1 VASLEERFGDQVLG
15 APKNQ
20 GFGRLAWLGPIIIL
34 IVGLGI
40 IWVYLRRYLARPSDD
55 RSEPAP
61 AGADPADERTARIA
75 RIEEELKGHR
85 S

>member
-1 VASLEERFGDQVLG
+1 MLG

-40 IWVYLRRYLARPSDD
+40 IWVYLRRYLARPRDD
-55 RSEPAP
+55 DGGKPAT
-61 AGADPADERTARIA
+61 AGADVPDGRSARIA

-85 S
+85 T

>member
-1 VASLEERFGDQVLG
+1 VLG

-40 IWVYLRRYLARPSDD
+40 IWVYLRRYLARPRDDD
-55 RSEPAP
+55 RGEPAS
-61 AGADPADERTARIA
+61 AGADISEGRRARMA

-85 S
+85 T